1 MIRRYTKTQ
10 TCSVILL
17 SMVLTAGTNL
27 SAIAQTAVSAA
38 QPVMPGATTTAPA
51 ATAPAAA
58 APAAAAP
65 APSSTPAS
73 APAPASTSTATAPA
87 PAGADAATPSSPAEP
102 SRAEMIHR
110 TLYAIYDKQDNH
122 DLALAEL
129 DELIRLK
136 PSDPVFPFAYGNML
150 MKDQKWADAVARF
163 EAATKIDPTFSN
175 AYCGIG
181 DCQMKLKEFT
191 KAIDSY
197 TLAGRNAKAGQN
209 FSSKLAIA
217 RQYQERKQQEDD
229 FNAALKKLNSPKA
242 APKAGVKKKA

>member
-10 TCSVILL
+10 TYSVILL
-17 SMVLTAGTNL
+17 SMVLNGGANL
-27 SAIAQTAVSAA
+27 SVLAQTAVSAA
-38 QPVMPGATTTAPA
+38 QPGMPAASSAAPA
-51 ATAPAAA
+51 PAPAAA
-58 APAAAAP
+58 APASTSIAP
-65 APSSTPAS
+65 APVGAAS
-73 APAPASTSTATAPA
+73 A
-87 PAGADAATPSSPAEP
+87 AAPSSPAEP
-102 SRAEMIHR
+102 SHAEMIHR

-122 DLALAEL
+122 ELALAEL

-136 PSDPVFPFAYGNML
+136 PSDAVFPFAYGNML
-150 MKDQKWADAVARF
+150 MKDQKWADAITRF
-163 EAATKIDPTFSN
+163 EAAIKIDPTFSN

-181 DCQMKLKEFT
+181 DCQMKLKDFA

-209 FSSKLAIA
+209 FTAKLGIA

-242 APKAGVKKKA
+242 APKAGVKKKV

>member
-1 MIRRYTKTQ
+1 MIRRYTRTQ

-17 SMVLTAGTNL
+17 SAVLTVGTNL
-27 SAIAQTAVSAA
+27 SVLAQTAVSAA
-38 QPVMPGATTTAPA
+38 QPVMPTATTAAAAAPA
-51 ATAPAAA
+51 STSITPAAAVVAPAPAAA
-58 APAAAAP
+58 AAN
-65 APSSTPAS
+65 
-73 APAPASTSTATAPA
+73 ATA
-87 PAGADAATPSSPAEP
+87 GPAEP
-102 SRAEMIHR
+102 PRAEMIHR

-129 DELIRLK
+129 DELMRLK
-136 PSDPVFPFAYGNML
+136 PTDPVFPFAYGNML
-150 MKDQKWADAVARF
+150 MKDQKWADAIPRF
-163 EAATKIDPTFSN
+163 EAAAKIDPTFSN

-209 FSSKLAIA
+209 FTSKLAIA

-229 FNAALKKLNSPKA
+229 FTAAVKKLNGPKA
-242 APKAGVKKKA
+242 APKAGVKKK